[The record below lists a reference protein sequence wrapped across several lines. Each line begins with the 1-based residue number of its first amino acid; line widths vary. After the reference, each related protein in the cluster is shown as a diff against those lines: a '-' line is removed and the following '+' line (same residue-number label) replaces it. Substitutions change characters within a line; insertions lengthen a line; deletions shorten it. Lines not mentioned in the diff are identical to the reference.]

1 MKNKK
6 TLENKTTRV
15 IRRIARILSLFLI
28 SLTLIFVIA
37 ELFGEHNPNAEPTR
51 IVMILAGLSLLGGL
65 GLAWKWELPGALIS
79 LAGFIGVCILNPDA
93 MAMPM
98 MYLFPLAAI
107 LFLICWSYW

>member
-6 TLENKTTRV
+6 SSESKTIIV

-28 SLTLIFVIA
+28 LLTLVFVVA

-51 IVMILAGLSLLGGL
+51 IVMILAGVSILAGL

-79 LAGFIGVCILNPDA
+79 LAGF
-93 MAMPM
+93 
-98 MYLFPLAAI
+98 Y
-107 LFLICWSYW
+107 WSWDFKS